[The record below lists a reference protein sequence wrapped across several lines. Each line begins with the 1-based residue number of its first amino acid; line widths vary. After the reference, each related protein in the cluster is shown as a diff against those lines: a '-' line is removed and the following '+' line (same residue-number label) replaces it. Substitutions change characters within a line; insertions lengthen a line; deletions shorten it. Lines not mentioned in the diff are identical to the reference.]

1 MTSKQNNYTGIQT
14 VTFADKRTG
23 LERKT
28 EIDYDQ
34 IFIGENGYVYNWN
47 QYKLLSRH
55 FAGFVDGKK
64 PSQAQWGQARKL
76 QGAMRNYYGSVADPM
91 TRGQFQ
97 EILDTNAK
105 APKALMDM
113 LFADAPKAKAKAKT
127 SKAQKTPKLSAKQVT
142 ELADNPEKLVD
153 LLKALN
159 LV

>member
-34 IFIGENGYVYNWN
+34 IFIGENGYVFHWK
-47 QYKLLSRH
+47 QYQLLSRH

-76 QGAMRNYYGSVADPM
+76 QGAMRNYYGSVVDPM

-113 LFADAPKAKAKAKT
+113 LFSDAPKAKAKAKT
-127 SKAQKTPKLSAKQVT
+127 SKAKKTPKLSAKQVT

-153 LLKALN
+153 LLKALD